1 MGNIFMEENE
11 KLMIE
16 CVVILGYNMTIK
28 CEGGVCYGCNQTII
42 RFTKSL

>member
-1 MGNIFMEENE
+1 MGNIFMEKNE

-16 CVVILGYNMTIK
+16 CIVILGYNMTIK
-28 CEGGVCYGCNQTII
+28 CKRGVYYGSNQTII